1 MISTTNPTQP
11 EQPQHPLEGPYLKL
25 IARLSARMIH
35 LNLSSDYL
43 IDESLADLGRQTA
56 ASRAY
61 VFLFRCQYTYMD
73 NLYEWCAPGVS
84 AEKMNLQ
91 NLKTDGF
98 PWWMAQLHQNQII
111 TVPRTDEMPKEAH
124 SEQQMVLAQGIKSL
138 VVLPLHIKDELIGY
152 LGLDDTTQYRH
163 WDDSSLF
170 SLRLIADIFSGAFA
184 RLRCEKDYLNANE
197 ALDRKDQ
204 NIRQLLNRIQTD
216 GGSLKP
222 VSSLDLSVP
231 AGLHKESLNELIQ
244 QVISL
249 LQTDLAIFDEVD
261 LALDSHLPLMDC
273 NRFDLC
279 QVIQVIIKN
288 AIDEAVQKNA
298 VLAGRGARDTNLLK
312 VETLKEG
319 NHLICHI
326 SDNGMGVPECNQ
338 MKIFEPLFSTKPLHS
353 GSGLGLSF
361 AYDVIVNKYQG
372 DISISTNHWGGATF
386 TLRLP
391 FRQEKIK

>member
-11 EQPQHPLEGPYLKL
+11 EQPQHPLEGPYLEL

-111 TVPRTDEMPKEAH
+111 TVPRTDEMPNEAR
-124 SEQQMVLAQGIKSL
+124 SEQQIVMEQGIKSL
-138 VVLPLHIKDELIGY
+138 VVLPLRIKDELIGY
-152 LGLDDTTQYRH
+152 LGLDDTIQYRN
-163 WDDSSLF
+163 WSDSSLL

-184 RLRCEKDYLNANE
+184 RLRCEQDYLNANE
-197 ALDRKDQ
+197 AIDRQDH
-204 NIRQLLNRIQTD
+204 NIRQLLQRIQPDESAQTVV
-216 GGSLKP
+216 G
-222 VSSLDLSVP
+222 SLDLSLP
-231 AGLHKESLNELIQ
+231 IGLHKEPFNELIQ

-249 LQTDLAIFDEVD
+249 LQTDLVIFNNVD
-261 LALDSHLPLMDC
+261 LALDNKLPLMDC

-279 QVIQVIIKN
+279 QVIQAIIKN
-288 AIDEAVQKNA
+288 AIDEASHKNA
-298 VLAGRGARDTNLLK
+298 VLASRGAKDTNLLK
-312 VETLKEG
+312 VETLREG

-326 SDNGMGVPECNQ
+326 SDNGMGIPECNQ
-338 MKIFEPLFSTKPLHS
+338 MKIFEPLFSTKPIHN
-353 GSGLGLSF
+353 GSGLGLSY

-391 FRQEKIK
+391 FRQEKCK